1 MMYTPWRPNARL
13 YQPFL
18 KVEDAGSGVVRS
30 VSSVVSE
37 RFAGAVAAPRTV
49 EEELTLMTD
58 AFQRIGEVVGLMA
71 AITAILAIVGL
82 YGVVALAAR
91 RRLKEMGIRMA
102 LGARRMDVYWA
113 MVAPNAR
120 PVVTG
125 LAVGAVFT
133 TLLALESDRLLAGVF
148 PVRLVDPIA
157 FLLAVL
163 GLAASVTIAML
174 VPARRATSV
183 DPALVLRQE

>member
-1 MMYTPWRPNARL
+1 
-13 YQPFL
+13 
-18 KVEDAGSGVVRS
+18 
-30 VSSVVSE
+30 
-37 RFAGAVAAPRTV
+37 
-49 EEELTLMTD
+49 
-58 AFQRIGEVVGLMA
+58 
-71 AITAILAIVGL
+71 
-82 YGVVALAAR
+82 
-91 RRLKEMGIRMA
+91 MGIRMA